1 MSNII
6 EKLDSYQIMTN
17 LLPGAFF
24 GIVLRFLFELSLP
37 MENIGE
43 EILVYYF
50 MGLVI
55 NRIGS
60 LIVKPILKKAKFIQE
75 ISYSNYLKAVKV
87 DVKLDILSE
96 TNNYFRSI
104 LTCFLL
110 LPIVG
115 LIKILTEN
123 VEWVSKSWKSCIIV
137 VLIIVFL
144 FAYKK
149 QTDFVKKR
157 AEAINA
163 QQEEITE
170 KDKLFEMEYL

>member
-24 GIVLRFLFELSLP
+24 GIMLRYLLELVLP
-37 MENIGE
+37 TQNIGE
-43 EILVYYF
+43 EILAYYF

-60 LIVKPILKKAKFIQE
+60 LIVVPILKKVKFIRE
-75 ISYSNYLKAVKV
+75 SPYSDYLKAVKI
-87 DVKLDILSE
+87 DSKLDILSE
-96 TNNYFRSI
+96 TNNYFRSV

-110 LPIVG
+110 LPIVKLMRI
-115 LIKILTEN
+115 LIVN
-123 VEWVSKSWKSCIIV
+123 VNWIEKCWKGCAMVFLIV
-137 VLIIVFL
+137 LFL
-144 FAYKK
+144 FAYRK

-157 AEAINA
+157 VEAINT
-163 QQEEITE
+163 QQTE
-170 KDKLFEMEYL
+170 TS